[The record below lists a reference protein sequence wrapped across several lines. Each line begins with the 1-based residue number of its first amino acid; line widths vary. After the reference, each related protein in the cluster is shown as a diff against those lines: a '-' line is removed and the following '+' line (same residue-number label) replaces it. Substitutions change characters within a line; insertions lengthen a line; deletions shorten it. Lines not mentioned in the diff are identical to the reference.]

1 MNYRVVGK
9 YLGKML
15 ALDGACMIPAL
26 LIALFRWEKAA
37 FFSFLVAIALQA
49 LCSFGLISI
58 RTSDN
63 RLYAK
68 EGVSIVALSWIVISL
83 FGALP
88 FFFSGEIPSFMD
100 AVFETVSG
108 FTTTG
113 ASILSD
119 VEALPMSLLYW
130 RSFTHFLGG
139 MGVLVLVLALA
150 PSDGG
155 SGMPLHIL
163 RAESPGPVVG
173 KLAPKLHLTARILY
187 AIYVAMTI
195 ILIILL
201 LCGGMSFM
209 EALLTSFGTAGT
221 GGFGIKNDSIASYSP
236 YVQTVVGVFMILFGV
251 NFSIYFLALAGD
263 FKSILKN
270 SELKLYLFF
279 IATSTALIT
288 FFTKNIFGSLGETIR
303 HAFFQ
308 VSSIITTTGFTTT
321 DFNTWPEYA
330 HIILLFLMFS
340 GACAGSTGGGFKV
353 VRLIIL
359 SRFAK
364 ADLKKLTHPK
374 SVSVVKMDGKPLG
387 KGTIERCA
395 SFLFW
400 YVLIFMISVL
410 VVSFDGFSFKTTVSA
425 VMACLN
431 NIGPGLDA
439 VGPTSNFG
447 GLSNL
452 SKIVL
457 AFDMLF
463 GRLEILPLLL
473 LFMPSTWRK
482 NK

>member
-9 YLGKML
+9 YLGRML
-15 ALDGACMIPAL
+15 ALDSVCMVPAL

-37 FFSFLVAIALQA
+37 FFSFLLAIMVQA
-49 LCSFGLISI
+49 LCSFGLSSI
-58 RTSDN
+58 RAANT

-88 FFFSGEIPSFMD
+88 FYFSGEIPHFVD
-100 AVFETVSG
+100 ALFETVSG

-113 ASILSD
+113 ASILAN

-163 RAESPGPVVG
+163 RAESPGPAVS

-187 AIYVAMTI
+187 SIYIGMTL
-195 ILIILL
+195 ILLVLL
-201 LCGGMSFM
+201 LCGGMPFM

-221 GGFGIKNDSIASYSP
+221 GGFGIKNDSMASYSP
-236 YVQTVVGVFMILFGV
+236 YIQTVVGVFMMLFGI
-251 NFSIYFLALAGD
+251 NFSIYFLVLAKD

-270 SELKLYLFF
+270 TELKLYLFLIAASTAF
-279 IATSTALIT
+279 IALCTRG
-288 FFTKNIFGSLGETIR
+288 NFGSVGESVR

-308 VSSIITTTGFTTT
+308 VSSIITTTGFSTL
-321 DFNTWPEYA
+321 DYNPWPEYIHA
-330 HIILLFLMFS
+330 ILLVLMFT
-340 GACAGSTGGGFKV
+340 GACAGSTGGGFKIS
-353 VRLIIL
+353 RLIML
-359 SRFAK
+359 SRSAK
-364 ADLKKLTHPK
+364 ADMKKLAHPN
-374 SVSVVKMDGKPLG
+374 SVSVVKMDGKALE
-387 KGTIERCA
+387 KGTLERCTT
-395 SFLFW
+395 FLFL
-400 YVLIFMISVL
+400 YVMIIVVSTVL
-410 VVSFDGFSFKTTVSA
+410 VSFDGFGFKTTFSA
-425 VMACLN
+425 VMACFN
-431 NIGPGLDA
+431 NIGPGFDV
-439 VGPTSNFG
+439 VGPASNYG
-447 GLSNL
+447 ALSVFSKLVL
-452 SKIVL
+452 S
-457 AFDMLF
+457 FDMLL
-463 GRLEILPLLL
+463 GRLEILPLLF